1 MYNRNIIDKL
11 SYMKKVLFGFFGGII
26 FCFAMSVSAESITQF
41 DVDLVINDDAT
52 VDVVE
57 TIVYD
62 FGALNRQGMYRTIPV
77 KYKTDKGNNR
87 SIKLSEISVVD
98 ANGVD
103 RTFTKSSTGGNIKLK
118 IGDADKYVTGQQI
131 YKIKYTVEGAINYFD
146 DYEELYWNVTG
157 DRWEIGLNDI
167 NVNVS
172 APIIDDIR
180 CFTGY
185 YGDDNLCKSVGK
197 IQEGSRG
204 STIQFAHDN
213 ISISEGMTVVV
224 GMPLGVVV
232 KPSVFKQIIWFIGDN
247 WSVAIPFIVLYW
259 MFRRW
264 WKYGKDPE
272 GKGTIIP
279 FYKSPNNLSP
289 AEVGMIVDEKVHSRD
304 ISASIIN
311 LAVHNRIHIRK
322 TAGEYIFIK
331 TEDSSY
337 LLKEEEEILYNGIFK
352 GVGSEVKV
360 TSLKNKFHVDFSRA
374 VSEVIKNVVEKGYY
388 VKNPKV
394 AKGAYMMGGWLMV
407 LGSFFVTSILGAAAG
422 VALLVSSIPVF
433 AFGMFMPKRTKKGA
447 IMREQILGLKMY
459 IVTAEKDRINFHNAP
474 EKTPKHFEELLPY
487 AIALGVEKKWTKQFE
502 DIYNN
507 SPQWYEGT
515 GSFNSVIFMNDLRSF
530 SKSTSSTMKSQPSSA
545 SSGSSGF
552 SGGGSGGGFGGGG
565 GGSW

>member
-1 MYNRNIIDKL
+1 MYNRSIIDKL
-11 SYMKKVLFGFFGGII
+11 FYMKKILFGILGFLV
-26 FCFAMSVSAESITQF
+26 FCITTPVSAESITQF
-41 DVDLVINDDAT
+41 DVDLIINDDAT

-62 FGALNRQGMYRTIPV
+62 FGTLNRHGMYRTIPV

-87 SIKLSEISVVD
+87 SIKLSKISVVD
-98 ANGVD
+98 GDEND
-103 RTFTKSSTGGNIKLK
+103 RTFTKSSAGGDVKLQ
-118 IGDADKYVTGQQI
+118 IGDADKYITGQQI

-146 DYEELYWNVTG
+146 DHEELYWNVTG

-172 APIIDDIR
+172 APIIDDIH

-185 YGDDNLCKSVGK
+185 YGDDDLCKSVGK
-197 IQEGSRG
+197 IQEGSSG

-213 ISISEGMTVVV
+213 ISISEGMTVVI
-224 GMPLGVVV
+224 GMPLGVVA
-232 KPSVFKQIIWFIGDN
+232 KPSVFKQTIWFIGDN

-289 AEVGMIVDEKVHSRD
+289 AEIGMIVDEKVHSRD

-322 TAGEYIFIK
+322 TVGEYIFIK
-331 TEDSSY
+331 TEDNSY

-352 GVGSEVKV
+352 GAGSEVKV
-360 TSLKNKFHVDFSRA
+360 TSLNNKFHVNFSRA

-394 AKGAYMMGGWLMV
+394 VKGAYMTGGWFMIA
-407 LGSFFVTSILGAAAG
+407 GSFFVPSILGAAAG
-422 VALLVSSIPVF
+422 IALLVSSIPVF
-433 AFGMFMPKRTKKGA
+433 MFGLFMPKRTKKGT
-447 IMREQILGLKMY
+447 IMREQILGLKLY
-459 IVTAEKDRINFHNAP
+459 LEVAEKDRIDFHNAP
-474 EKTPKHFEELLPY
+474 ERTPEHFEELLPY
-487 AIALGVEKKWTKQFE
+487 AMALGVEKKWAKQFE
-502 DIYNN
+502 NIYSG
-507 SPQWYEGT
+507 SPEWYEGA
-515 GSFNSVIFMNDLRSF
+515 GSFNSVMLTNDLRSF